1 MFTGLIEQVGTLRQM
16 KHEAQGAELTIAGQ
30 IDELA
35 LGDSIAVNGVCLTV
49 TAFTANSFCADVMQ
63 ETLRRSTLGTL
74 TIGSR
79 VNLERAMPANGRFGG
94 HIVSGHIDGVGH
106 VTKIQPEGNA
116 VWYTI
121 ATPPDILRYLV
132 LKGSIAIDGT
142 SLTIA
147 RVTKTGFAVS
157 IIPHTAAHTILAHY
171 QVGTS
176 VNLEV
181 DVIAKYVE
189 RLCMP
194 SVSDQAFAQ
203 GGLTMQALLEAG
215 F

>member
-16 KHEAQGAELTIAGQ
+16 KYAAQGAELTIAGQ
-30 IDELA
+30 LEGLA

-106 VTKIQPEGNA
+106 VAKIQPEGNA

-121 ATPPDILRYLV
+121 NTPPDILRYLV

-147 RVTKTGFAVS
+147 RVTQTGFAVS
-157 IIPHTAAHTILAHY
+157 IIPHTAAHTILAQY
-171 QVGTS
+171 QVGTG

-194 SVSDQAFAQ
+194 AAPDKASAQ
-203 GGLTMQALLEAG
+203 GGLTMQALFEAG